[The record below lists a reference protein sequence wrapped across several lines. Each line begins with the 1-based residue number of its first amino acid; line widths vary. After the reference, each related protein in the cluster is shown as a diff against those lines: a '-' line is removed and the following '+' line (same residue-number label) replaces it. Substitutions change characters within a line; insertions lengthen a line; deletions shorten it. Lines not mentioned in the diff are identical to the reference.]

1 MESVIRGVVVYVFV
15 LLVFRIAGKR
25 TLSQTS
31 EFELV
36 LLLII
41 GETVQD
47 ALIDGDHSL
56 TNAFVLIATLI
67 GMSIALTV
75 VRQRWPGVS
84 RWLDGLPVVVVRKG
98 GTVQEVMQAE
108 RVDEADILAAGRAT
122 HGLSR
127 IDEIEHAVVEEN
139 GEITVIPKRGEEA
152 KGNGGS

>member
-1 MESVIRGVVVYVFV
+1 MESVIRAVVVYVFV
-15 LLVFRIAGKR
+15 LVIFRIAGKR

-31 EFELV
+31 EFEFV

-67 GMSIALTV
+67 GMSITLALA
-75 VRQRWPGVS
+75 RQRWPGVT
-84 RWLDGLPVVVVRKG
+84 RWLDGLPVLVVRKG
-98 GTVQEVMQAE
+98 ATVQEVMRAE
-108 RVDEADILAAGRAT
+108 RVDEDDILAAGRAT

-127 IDEIEHAVVEEN
+127 IDQIEHAVVEEN
-139 GEITVIPKRGEEA
+139 GEITVVPKQGMGA
-152 KGNGGS
+152 

>member
-1 MESVIRGVVVYVFV
+1 MESVIRALAVYVFV
-15 LLVFRIAGKR
+15 LVIFRIAGKR

-31 EFELV
+31 EFEFV

-56 TNAFVLIATLI
+56 TNAFVLITTLI
-67 GMSIALTV
+67 GISIGLSI
-75 VRQRWPGVS
+75 VRQRWPGVT
-84 RWLDGLPVVVVRKG
+84 RWLDGLPVLVVRKNG
-98 GTVQEVMQAE
+98 MVHEVMQAE

-127 IDEIEHAVVEEN
+127 MDQIDHAVVEEN
-139 GEITVIPKRGEEA
+139 GEITVIPK
-152 KGNGGS
+152 KGASPS